1 MSPTAAPLNALKSRL
16 SSWRQDPGA
25 AEDRQQVLRVEAE
38 ETLRVSFTVN
48 GRPAEV
54 DVAPR
59 VTLSD
64 ALRDHLGLTGT
75 HIGCEHGVCGM
86 CTVIVDGDAARA
98 CLLLACQLEGAEI
111 MTVEG
116 LGKPDDLHPLQES
129 FSRHHALQCGFCT
142 PGMLMSAYDLL
153 DHEPGVAQDELPE
166 KMSGVLCRCTGYRH
180 IMDAVSDVAQQN
192 PEGVPAPRNCGTG
205 QLLPRSNTGGPGSSA
220 EDELQSRGPAEI
232 TLPSSQPTVTV
243 SVEEHVQATPEEIWE
258 VLQDTDRVAR
268 CLPGAELVEDFGN
281 DRYLGRIRVA
291 LGPVKLS
298 FVGDIHV
305 TERDEQ
311 NRSIRAVAQ
320 AEDAAG
326 GSVQAAVAL
335 AAKPH
340 EGGSLLSADAELFMV
355 GKIAQMGR
363 SLAGDVSADMFAQF
377 TQALDATARGEEP
390 TQAQAPSAVAMFTR
404 LMSQRAQSLVD
415 RLRRR

>member
-1 MSPTAAPLNALKSRL
+1 MSRSATLRRTLKNPLKGLRNGRGSA
-16 SSWRQDPGA
+16 G
-25 AEDRQQVLRVEAE
+25 EETLRVEAE
-38 ETLRVSFTVN
+38 ETVRVSFTVN

-64 ALRDHLGLTGT
+64 ALRDHLSLTGT

-116 LGKPDDLHPLQES
+116 LGTPDDLHPLQDS

-142 PGMLMSAYDLL
+142 PGMLMSAYELL
-153 DHEPGVAQDELPE
+153 DHEPGVPKEELPE

-180 IMDAVSDVAQQN
+180 IMDAVSDVAEQH
-192 PEGVPAPRNCGTG
+192 PEGAPAPRNCGTA
-205 QLLPRSNTGGPGSSA
+205 QLLPRTTAGGPGSTA
-220 EDELQSRGPAEI
+220 EEDLQHRAPAEI
-232 TLPSSQPTVTV
+232 TLPSSEPTVTV
-243 SVEEHVQATPEEIWE
+243 GVEEHIRATPEEIWE

-268 CLPGAELVEDFGN
+268 CLPGAELIEDFGE

-298 FVGDIHV
+298 FIGDIHV
-305 TERDEQ
+305 TERSEE
-311 NRSIRAVAQ
+311 NRSIRALAQ

-326 GSVQAAVAL
+326 GSVQAGVAL
-335 AAKPH
+335 SAQPH
-340 EGGSLLSADAELFMV
+340 EGGSLLSADADLFMV

-377 TQALDATARGEEP
+377 TRALDATARGEEP
-390 TQAQAPSAVAMFTR
+390 TDTQAPSSVAMFTR
-404 LMSQRAQSLVD
+404 LMSTRAKALVG